1 MRDWHKWHG
10 ARQDDPVEDEA
21 NDCKTENAGAGGE
34 VRGAEVAREVWAR
47 EADEIADKIAG
58 GGEAVRDKTA
68 GRVEDFPD
76 RSLQQEPEVLEKLE
90 KFFVKV
96 LK

>member
-1 MRDWHKWHG
+1 M
-10 ARQDDPVEDEA
+10 DEA

-76 RSLQQEPEVLEKLE
+76 RSLQQEPEVLEKLR
-90 KFFVKV
+90 KFFVKI
-96 LK
+96 LKQKRE